1 MRFVGMIWLLL
12 SAGLGVAQTPLPHS
26 AWGRDEVHEIRLRFS
41 QPDWWERLTVNYRGT
56 LEDAAYLEA
65 AIEWGPHKFSSIGVR
80 FKGNSTYTVNSKKK
94 PFRLKL
100 NEFVKGQ
107 KIEGVGAFN
116 LNNAFGDASFVREVE
131 YYELAR
137 AAGLRTPR
145 SGFAALYINDVY
157 WGLYGLGEVVNDDF
171 LQNYFGRGEDKGNL
185 YKGDIGATFAY
196 LGPDKT
202 AYKRFWEKQTNE
214 AADDWSDLI
223 DFCKTLNETPVSSLE
238 ATMAARMDIDSFLT
252 AMVLDNATGNLDG
265 YVGMAQNFNFYRRPS
280 DGRWVWMPWDPSLAF
295 GAFPGGPTGLASIQM
310 GVDRTTPMGSAA
322 SSRPLFS
329 RLLSVAAI
337 RARYFQIYQE
347 LVARVVVVAP
357 VLRRMESWRTLIRP
371 YVARET
377 ERLTTLEQFDGAMT
391 TAAGPAP
398 GLRPFVTGRLESVRS
413 QLAGLTI
420 PAAGTLSV
428 AAGQREIGL
437 DYEGIGTTPSYSLF
451 ATTASGGNWLTV
463 LPTGGR
469 LPATVPIV
477 MNEGGLAAGVYRGTV
492 TVHLA
497 GAANSP
503 VRLPVTMRV
512 GGPELKEM
520 VNAASYAKGAVS
532 PGEIVTLFG
541 TGLGPAALAT
551 RGVNVFFDGRPAR
564 VIYARADQVGAVAPM
579 ELAGRTVT
587 AVQVSYR
594 GQRSESLIRPVEEA
608 APGVFTAGAV
618 GTGQGAIVNET
629 GTVNSA
635 ASPAEKGS
643 TVAIYLTGAGV
654 TDAAGMITAPVAVRM
669 GGVETTVRY
678 AGAVPGT
685 IVGLFLGLYQI
696 NAVVP
701 GGTANGAVPVEVTVG
716 GVAAQNGVTVS
727 VR

>member
-1 MRFVGMIWLLL
+1 MRFAGMVWLLVG
-12 SAGLGVAQTPLPHS
+12 AGMGLAQTPLPHS

-41 QPDWWERLTVNYRGT
+41 QPDWWERLTANYRGT
-56 LEDAAYLEA
+56 LESAPYLEA
-65 AIEWGPHKFSSIGVR
+65 AMEWGPHKFASIGVR
-80 FKGNSTYTVNSKKK
+80 FKGNSTYNVNSKKK

-171 LQNYFGRGEDKGNL
+171 LQSYFGRGEDKGNL

-196 LGPDKT
+196 LGPDKA
-202 AYKRFWEKQTNE
+202 AYKRVWEKQTNE

-223 DFCKTLNETPVSSLE
+223 DFCKTLNETPASALE
-238 ATMAARMDIDSFLT
+238 ATMAARMDVDSFLT
-252 AMVLDNATGNLDG
+252 AMALDNVTGNLDG

-295 GAFPGGPTGLASIQM
+295 GAFPGGPTGLAAIQM
-310 GVDRTTPMGSAA
+310 AVDRTAPAGSAA

-329 RLLSVAAI
+329 RLMSVSAM
-337 RARYFQIYQE
+337 RRRYLQIYQQ
-347 LVARVVVVAP
+347 LVERVVVAEP
-357 VLRRMESWRTLIRP
+357 LLRRMEQWRALIRP
-371 YVARET
+371 HVARET
-377 ERLTTLEQFDGAMT
+377 ERLTTLQQFDAAMT

-413 QLAGLTI
+413 QLTALSKPSAGVLTVSASQQQI
-420 PAAGTLSV
+420 SLGA
-428 AAGQREIGL
+428 
-437 DYEGIGTTPSYSLF
+437 EGIETKPSYSLF
-451 ATTASGGNWLTV
+451 ATTESGGNWLAV
-463 LPTGGR
+463 LPTGGT
-469 LPATVPIV
+469 LPATVPVV
-477 MNEGGLAAGVYRGTV
+477 MNASGLAAGVYRGTV

-503 VRLPVTMRV
+503 VRLPVTMSV
-512 GGPELKEM
+512 GGPVLNEV
-520 VNAASYAKGAVS
+520 VNAASYAKGAVA

-541 TGLGPAALAT
+541 TGLGPAVLTAE
-551 RGVNVFFDGRPAR
+551 GVNVFFDGRSAR
-564 VIYARADQVGAVAPM
+564 IIYARADQVGVVAPM
-579 ELAGRTVT
+579 ELAGQEVT
-587 AVQVSYR
+587 AVEVEYL
-594 GQRSESLIRPVEEA
+594 GQRSERLMRPVVKA
-608 APGVFTAGAV
+608 APGIFTAGSV
-618 GTGQGAIVNET
+618 GSGQGAIVNET

-635 ASPAEKGS
+635 AVPAEKGS

-654 TDAAGMITAPVAVRM
+654 TDAAGRIAAPVSVWI
-669 GGVETTVRY
+669 GGLETEVRY
-678 AGAVPGT
+678 AGAAPGS
-685 IVGLFLGLYQI
+685 IVGLYQI

-701 GGTANGAVPVEVTVG
+701 AAVASGAAPLVVTVG
-716 GVAAQNGVTVS
+716 EAATQGGVTVS